1 MRDVQRGV
9 RQTGQ
14 PGRARLARRLRR
26 PLYGLCVSGQLSNAL
41 LVEQAAYFR
50 LMRKHEILLS
60 SRRRGW
66 SCDDW
71 CCGGSLLQ
79 A

>member
-14 PGRARLARRLRR
+14 PGRARLARRLRG
-26 PLYGLCVSGQLSNAL
+26 PLYGLLCVSGQLCDAL

-60 SRRRGW
+60 FRRRGW
-66 SCDDW
+66 R
-71 CCGGSLLQ
+71 CGDSLLK